1 MFALIKREI
10 SDAAVFFVTTVVF
23 LSGFT
28 AFVFYNAMIVLKN
41 HNQYFGVPS
50 IVYRV
55 FAIFPFVLLP
65 LITALGARQMYLDKE
80 RRISSFLVT
89 LATTR
94 QRILLAKI
102 ITGIMWLLLAIL
114 PVAATDVIL
123 LKITPMIALPDIGFL
138 IDMFVTIFLCGLTC
152 YCFGLQIGWR
162 SGKILPALGVL
173 VVMPI
178 LVSLIVIKGFSVQ
191 TVIFFVLLA
200 FASIIRTW
208 QKFMSSSL

>member
-1 MFALIKREI
+1 MIALIKREFA
-10 SDAAVFFVTTVVF
+10 DAAVFFLTTIIF
-23 LSGFT
+23 LTGLT
-28 AFVFYNAMIVLKN
+28 AFVFYNAITAWRHDQFV
-41 HNQYFGVPS
+41 GVPS
-50 IVYRV
+50 IIYKT
-55 FAIFPFVLLP
+55 FAIFPLVFLP

-80 RRISSFLVT
+80 RKISSFLVT

-102 ITGIMWLLLAIL
+102 ITGIVWLLLVIL
-114 PVAATDVIL
+114 PVAATDVIV
-123 LKITPMIALPDIGFL
+123 LKIFPTIALPDAGFL
-138 IDMFVTIFLCGLTC
+138 VDMFVAIFLCGLTC

-162 SGKILPALGVL
+162 SGKILPALSVL

-191 TVIFFVLLA
+191 TVIFFVLLMV
-200 FASIIRTW
+200 ASITRTW